1 VEAQPTREA
10 VGLREAELEQAAQEV
25 LGYVAEHPGSDPFD
39 IAVALDLDMDFVED
53 IAERLVGEGRL
64 TRGDHTLSEPD
75 T

>member
-1 VEAQPTREA
+1 
-10 VGLREAELEQAAQEV
+10 
-25 LGYVAEHPGSDPFD
+25 VAEHPGSDPFD